1 MGESI
6 TLLIESF
13 NGLTK
18 IKSTPIPFP
27 IRQLCSLHTVIY
39 VYSAPLAL
47 ATAFRGFTEYWN
59 IMGRTVG
66 GSVLLACAFFG
77 INQTAVDLED
87 PLGNDSNDLP
97 LDRMGQALHKHI
109 YRESG
114 CESAEPESPTH
125 AVRRCVS
132 VWYREGT
139 PIAQVCDAVPC
150 CVELCI
156 PCACSLK
163 RAQASKTITVKK

>member
-1 MGESI
+1 MGPAARPHGPG
-6 TLLIESF
+6 TDRGAKRPLLRADPDPE
-13 NGLTK
+13 GA
-18 IKSTPIPFP
+18 
-27 IRQLCSLHTVIY
+27 Q
-39 VYSAPLAL
+39 
-47 ATAFRGFTEYWN
+47 RGE
-59 IMGRTVG
+59 GRV
-66 GSVLLACAFFG
+66 
-77 INQTAVDLED
+77 
-87 PLGNDSNDLP
+87 
-97 LDRMGQALHKHI
+97 ALHKHI

-156 PCACSLK
+156 PCVYVCSLK
-163 RAQASKTITVKK
+163 GVQVPDPILKSK